1 MRWLV
6 TTERR
11 VLIIDDDIFALTM
24 LRSTL
29 EKLDYVVV
37 GEADSAALAIEVA
50 KSTTP
55 DIALVDLDLGE
66 GPTGIDVANMLRKL
80 DPKIGI
86 VMLSTYLDPR
96 FLGSAQ
102 QELPGGSIYLVKSSI
117 ADTQLLVD
125 ALQMAAE
132 TDRFNTAVTKI
143 SETHEVSPA
152 DKLSDQQLEV
162 MRYIAAGFSN
172 AEIAKRIWVTEA
184 GIEKITARII
194 KQLGIKVGKEEN
206 QRIRISHSYHQ
217 LTGAVRARRV

>member
-1 MRWLV
+1 MAAD
-6 TTERR
+6 RR
-11 VLIIDDDIFALTM
+11 VIIIDDDIFALTM

-29 EKLDYVVV
+29 EKLDYEIV

-50 KSTTP
+50 KSTNP
-55 DIALVDLDLGE
+55 AIALVDLDLGE
-66 GPTGIDVANMLRKL
+66 GPTGIDVAIMLRKL
-80 DPKIGI
+80 NPTIGI

-102 QELPGGSIYLVKSSI
+102 QDLPGGSIYVVKSSI
-117 ADTQLLVD
+117 ANTQLLVD
-125 ALQMAAE
+125 ALRMAVQG
-132 TDRFNTAVTKI
+132 DRFKIAVTKI
-143 SETHEVSPA
+143 SESNEASLA
-152 DKLSDQQLEV
+152 DNLSDQQLEV

-172 AEIAKRIWVTEA
+172 SEIAKRIWITEA

-217 LTGAVRARRV
+217 LTGAVRARRL

>member
-1 MRWLV
+1 MAID
-6 TTERR
+6 RR
-11 VLIIDDDIFALTM
+11 VLLIDDDIFALTM

-29 EKLDYVVV
+29 EKLNYEVV
-37 GEADSAALAIEVA
+37 GEANSAALAIEVA
-50 KSTTP
+50 KEKTP
-55 DIALVDLDLGE
+55 TIALVDLDLGE
-66 GPTGIDVANMLRKL
+66 GPTGIDVAIMLRKL
-80 DPKIGI
+80 DPTVGI

-117 ADTQLLVD
+117 ADTQLLVE
-125 ALQMAAE
+125 ALRLAVE
-132 TDRFNTAVTKI
+132 TDRFNTSVTKL
-143 SETHEVSPA
+143 SENEEFSEA

-194 KQLGIKVGKEEN
+194 KQLGIKVGKDEN